1 MDRLQRLLVV
11 LGNVWSPS
19 SHPFFHRIAAGP
31 HTDRL
36 GVYIDFWLRLIGVH
50 EVRSVVVDNA
60 WNQDHAQSEA
70 SLAAGKQSV
79 ERIVRGFW

>member
-1 MDRLQRLLVV
+1 
-11 LGNVWSPS
+11 
-19 SHPFFHRIAAGP
+19 
-31 HTDRL
+31 
-36 GVYIDFWLRLIGVH
+36 VH
-50 EVRSVVVDNA
+50 EVSSVVVDNA